1 MKKSI
6 CILLLAFTVFAV
18 ASAYEFRS
26 MNGDVIFNDVKEVW
40 VTPVNSAWLPTELF
54 TGKEVAIMYF
64 ILREND
70 KYAIT
75 YSNQFITNAP
85 IKKKVFLKEEKKKYH
100 LD

>member
-1 MKKSI
+1 MKKLI
-6 CILLLAFTVFAV
+6 CILLFAFAVFAV
-18 ASAYEFRS
+18 VSAYEFRS

-40 VTPVNSAWLPTELF
+40 VAPVNTAWQPTELF

-85 IKKKVFLKEEKKKYH
+85 IKKKVFTKQDKEKYH
-100 LD
+100 LN